1 MWFKSFKA
9 FKENPENKAILLA
22 VSRYILFS
30 YKVIEDA
37 ENLHW
42 RENFIDELLAETGP
56 PPGVKL
62 IPLSKRPIY
71 VD

>member
-9 FKENPENKAILLA
+9 FKENPENKAILLT

-30 YKVIEDA
+30 YKVTEDA

-42 RENFIDELLAETGP
+42 RENFIDELLAETGSS
-56 PPGVKL
+56 PGVKL